1 MPKIKTNSSA
11 KKRFKLAGGRY
22 KHRAM
27 NRNHILTKKRTK
39 RKRHLRGLRAL
50 AAHSSKLIGRMLGH
64 N

>member
-11 KKRFKLAGGRY
+11 KKRFKLTGSRY

-27 NRNHILTKKRTK
+27 NRNHILTKKRMK

-50 AAHSSKLIGRMLGH
+50 SEHGKKLVARMLGH
-64 N
+64 S